1 MTPRKT
7 NRNQPLLISVTSGKG
22 GVGKTSIVIN
32 LALLLAAGFNSRVLV
47 VDCDLGLANVDILL
61 GLSPEKNLY
70 DVLKGEI
77 DLANVVIDTG
87 VGFDVLPASSGVSEM
102 ADISAGDQGRLLTL
116 LARLF
121 RMYDVVL
128 LDTGAGITSTVIRF
142 NQVAHENIVLI
153 SPEPTSITDAY
164 ALIKVLRNRIGR
176 NRFYLLINMVKNEAE
191 GLQVGKHLSDVVHRF
206 LEIETSYLGHV
217 VMDDYVQRAV
227 LKQQAFSQVFP
238 NSPAAG
244 CLREVVKKV
253 NLWTAAG
260 KE

>member
-1 MTPRKT
+1 M
-7 NRNQPLLISVTSGKG
+7 
-22 GVGKTSIVIN
+22 VIN

-77 DLANVVIDTG
+77 DLANVVIETD

-102 ADISAGDQGRLLTL
+102 ADISAGDQGDLLTL
-116 LARLF
+116 LTQLF

-142 NQVAHENIVLI
+142 NQVAHENIVLLT
-153 SPEPTSITDAY
+153 PEPTSITDAY
-164 ALIKVLRNRIGR
+164 ALIKVLRNRTGR
-176 NRFYLLINMVKNEAE
+176 NRFYLLINMVKNEGE

-217 VMDDYVQRAV
+217 VMDDNVQRAV
-227 LKQQAFSQVFP
+227 LKQRAFSQVFP

-253 NLWTAAG
+253 SLWTAAE

>member
-1 MTPRKT
+1 M
-7 NRNQPLLISVTSGKG
+7 
-22 GVGKTSIVIN
+22 VIN

-102 ADISAGDQGRLLTL
+102 ADISAGDQGHLLTL
-116 LARLF
+116 ITQLF

-142 NQVAHENIVLI
+142 NQVAHENIVLLT
-153 SPEPTSITDAY
+153 PEPTSITDAY
-164 ALIKVLRNRIGR
+164 ALIKVLRNRTGR
-176 NRFYLLINMVKNEAE
+176 NRFYLLINMVKNEGE
-191 GLQVGKHLSDVVHRF
+191 GLQVGKHLSDVVRRF

-217 VMDDYVQRAV
+217 VMDDNVQRAV
-227 LKQQAFSQVFP
+227 LKQRAFSQVFP
-238 NSPAAG
+238 NSPAVG

-253 NLWTAAG
+253 GLWTAAG